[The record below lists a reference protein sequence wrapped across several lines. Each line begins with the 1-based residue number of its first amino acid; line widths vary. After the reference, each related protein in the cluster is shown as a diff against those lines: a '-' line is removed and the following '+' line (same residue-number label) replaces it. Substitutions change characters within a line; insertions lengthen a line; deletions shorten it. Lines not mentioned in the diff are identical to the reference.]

1 MVFPLDIR
9 VFRTKPKFSTM
20 RFSDSRFRHWFL
32 SLLLANLML
41 LPSGSYAQPYQINDL
56 IPDAPIERRF
66 EATTYQLKQFTD
78 EIVVLGF
85 FTQWCG
91 SCRRALEALVPT
103 LAQRN
108 NRNRHDIPIRLIG
121 VNLDPEEPSLT
132 DVFIQDIGLEFVADD
147 FDRVLWDAFTEATTI
162 PLFAVINGVPRSPS
176 HRQWEL
182 VHRQLGLSEPAA
194 FMAVLDTIEPSQTL
208 PPRTNPFADLPADGY
223 GWRESDWFGRF
234 NDRRFPWIFH
244 ETHEWL
250 YLARQSEPNNI
261 YAYDQALG
269 WINMSRADHPQLF
282 SFSRNSWLATDPTP
296 NPERQ
301 LFDQTAAEWL
311 TFPTERQAQPG
322 GRNGFLFSNALIP
335 RHEIRSG
342 GPPRD
347 GIPAILEPKFVS
359 PTEADTFMRD
369 KDVVISVTHA
379 GETRAYPFRI
389 LNWHEVVNDT
399 IGDLH
404 FAASYCP
411 LCGTAISFNRTVNG
425 RILTFGVSG
434 LLYLDNVLM
443 YDHQS
448 ESLWSQLFL
457 QGVTGPQFGTP
468 LDFVPSTQLLYGSW
482 KALFPEGR
490 VLSTDTGHT
499 RNYDINPY
507 ARYFENPNPL
517 FPVGDIRND
526 LEAKA
531 WVYGVL
537 VGDRAIAFSR
547 DNLPSG
553 QAFELDFNGQ
563 TLAINYDEN
572 AQRIDVTESQSGVP
586 LTGLWS
592 FWFAWQAFHP
602 ETELWTG
609 NPQ

>member
-1 MVFPLDIR
+1 MPFPH
-9 VFRTKPKFSTM
+9 FRSHRRSHR
-20 RFSDSRFRHWFL
+20 RFL
-32 SLLLANLML
+32 GSLLAL
-41 LPSGSYAQPYQINDL
+41 LFLLSSKSHAQPYQIKDL
-56 IPDAPIERRF
+56 IPDTPIERRF
-66 EATTYQLKQFTD
+66 EETPYQLKQFAD
-78 EIVVLGF
+78 EIIVLGF

-91 SCRRALEALVPT
+91 SCRRALEALIPALT
-103 LAQRN
+103 QRN
-108 NRNRHDIPIRLIG
+108 NRNLHDIKIRLIA
-121 VNLDPEEPSLT
+121 VNLEPEDPSLT
-132 DVFIQDIGLEFVADD
+132 DAFIQDLGIEFVADD
-147 FDRVLWDAFTEATTI
+147 FDRTLWDAFTEATTI
-162 PLFAVINGVPRSPS
+162 PLFIVINGVPQSPS

-182 VHRQLGLSEPAA
+182 VHRQLGIADPAE
-194 FMAVLDTIEPSQTL
+194 FMAVLDSIEPSQAQ
-208 PPRTNPFADLPADGY
+208 PSHTNPFSDQPADGY

-234 NDRRFPWIFH
+234 NDRLFPWIFH

-250 YLARQSEPNNI
+250 YLARQSQPNQV
-261 YAYDQALG
+261 YAYDPALG
-269 WINMSRADHPQLF
+269 WLTMSRDANDQLF
-282 SFSRNSWLATDPTP
+282 SFTRNSWLALDPTETP
-296 NPERQ
+296 GRQ
-301 LFDQTAAEWL
+301 LFDQTAEEWL
-311 TFPTERQAQPG
+311 TFPTEREAQPG
-322 GRNGFLFSNALIP
+322 GRNGFLFTNALIP
-335 RHEIRSG
+335 SREIRSG

-369 KDVVISVTHA
+369 DDVVLSVTHE

-389 LNWHEVVNDT
+389 LNWHEIVNDQ

-404 FAASYCP
+404 FAATYCP

-425 RILTFGVSG
+425 QIHTFGVSG

-443 YDHQS
+443 YDHQT

-482 KALFPEGR
+482 KDLFPEGR
-490 VLSTDTGHT
+490 VLSTETGHT
-499 RNYDINPY
+499 RNYNVNPY

-526 LEAKA
+526 LEPKA

-537 VGDRAIAFSR
+537 VGNQPIAFAR
-547 DNLPSG
+547 EDLPSD
-553 QAFELDFNGQ
+553 QQFELDFNGQ
-563 TLAINYDEN
+563 TIAISYDDN
-572 AQRIDVTESQSGVP
+572 AQRIDVTEPETGNP
-586 LTGLWS
+586 LPGLWS

-609 NPQ
+609 NPK